1 MRGPKK
7 KPTPAGER
15 TPAWARRWC
24 ERGSSSDG
32 SEGAMESTVPAVR
45 ARARVRVRVMLGCQ
59 AQSEGWA
66 GQGQGSGWGWGYG
79 TAPSKPPTQKARK
92 ARKGG
97 EARAAVKAHAR
108 WAAARMAIARL
119 AVRLR

>member
-32 SEGAMESTVPAVR
+32 SEGAIESTVPVM
-45 ARARVRVRVMLGCQ
+45 RARVRVRVRVTARYGVT
-59 AQSEGWA
+59 SS
-66 GQGQGSGWGWGYG
+66 SGVTTTTTELRVRAKVGVV
-79 TAPSKPPTQKARK
+79 R
-92 ARKGG
+92 
-97 EARAAVKAHAR
+97 ARA
-108 WAAARMAIARL
+108 
-119 AVRLR
+119 